1 VLILQALAASKE
13 TGMNENRGVFV
24 LDGITGML
32 IATVLLLSIL
42 VGLTIWGINVQNTS
56 ATNFYDIKDENSIR
70 MIDTESAKNH
80 LVDVK

>member
-1 VLILQALAASKE
+1 
-13 TGMNENRGVFV
+13 MNENRSVFA

-42 VGLTIWGINVQNTS
+42 AVLTVLGIGVQNAN
-56 ATNFYDIKDENSIR
+56 ATNYYDIKDEKSIK
-70 MIDTESAKNH
+70 MFDTNSAKNH

>member
-1 VLILQALAASKE
+1 
-13 TGMNENRGVFV
+13 MNENRSVFA

-42 VGLTIWGINVQNTS
+42 AVLTVLGLGVQN
-56 ATNFYDIKDENSIR
+56 ANAANYYDIKDEKSIK
-70 MIDTESAKNH
+70 MFDTSSARNH